1 MNIPGGEK
9 YYIYSQSEPIPSFSK
24 KYSFIFSFRKYS
36 VIISYVTS
44 IILDLQSNQPIRG
57 MSIRVLL
64 AIVREDLVHLGLTQ

>member
-9 YYIYSQSEPIPSFSK
+9 YYIYSQSEPILSFSK
-24 KYSFIFSFRKYS
+24 KYSFVFSFRKYS

-44 IILDLQSNQPIRG
+44 IILDLQSNQPSRG